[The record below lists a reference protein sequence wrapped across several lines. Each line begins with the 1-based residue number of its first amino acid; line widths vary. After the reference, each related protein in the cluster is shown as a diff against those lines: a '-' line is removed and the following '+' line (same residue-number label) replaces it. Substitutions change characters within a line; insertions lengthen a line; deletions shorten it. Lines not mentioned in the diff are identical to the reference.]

1 MFGSIQE
8 AIMKEM
14 AWSNSLNRASKYII
28 PLLDDNLVKE
38 DICVDTGFIN
48 AYTEDV
54 NRPWHSNN
62 IFLLYKVENTYQA
75 FITFKKLTKLDTLK
89 TWYPLRIK
97 GKSYRMFVFQRC
109 NSKYIKQFVE
119 VGTTFRSTEA
129 LGKFCKFWKDF
140 SIDDIRPFTSTRLQ
154 DCKPMQYTTPIED

>member
-14 AWSNSLNRASKYII
+14 VWSNSLNRASKYII

-38 DICVDTGFIN
+38 DICVDTGFVN

-97 GKSYRMFVFQRC
+97 GKSYRMFVFQKC
-109 NSKYIKQFVE
+109 NSSYIKELINVGASFGNVKAMKSYIDFWKNFSVEDVKPFLNTELKNIIPMKYI
-119 VGTTFRSTEA
+119 
-129 LGKFCKFWKDF
+129 
-140 SIDDIRPFTSTRLQ
+140 
-154 DCKPMQYTTPIED
+154 TPLAD